1 MKYIKRILN
10 PKGKVT
16 GFIVKIIKVIIV
28 LFFALDLVRLGGMVK
43 ILIADSWLFY

>member
-16 GFIVKIIKVIIV
+16 GFIIKIIKVIIV
-28 LFFALDLVRLGGMVK
+28 LFMGLDFYRLGAMVK
-43 ILIADSWLFY
+43 VLIADSWLFF